1 MKKQIIIR
9 GDYYHIFDN
18 NIVNINLNDLN
29 NFEIFDVQTG
39 NNIVNGETFTLN
51 GALITSD
58 SIEGLYKFIT
68 VDDISNLE
76 MFKTVNGINIS
87 VLDNYEIKIEVSIE
101 IGKADAD
108 ITVNDVNVTYDGEAH
123 GLDVIFNNEI
133 VGNYVITYSMTNPE
147 GEELEHSFT
156 SELKFVN
163 AGSYVVYYKIVFDNY
178 KTITGQGNINIG
190 KTSDFD
196 LTMANSS
203 IQYTGR
209 SIEMPQFTTVSDGQI
224 SAVFM
229 DENGKAL
236 PLNPQA
242 IGAYTIKVS
251 VSEGTNYKAKAF
263 VFSYEI
269 TKRVLT
275 VNWGSTTEFTYT
287 GSSIIPQFNI
297 SNPTTEEL
305 NAE

>member
-1 MKKQIIIR
+1 MIVTLESDNYLSTSASCEFEITKADPNIIIDESGYQHIYGLNQVYSEYGTNSLEIMINTTSRINVKYYSEDMTAIYPTKPVNAGRYVAVISTDETANYNAFRTSISFEIVKKQIIIR

-133 VGNYVITYSMTNPE
+133 VGNYVITYS
-147 GEELEHSFT
+147 
-156 SELKFVN
+156 
-163 AGSYVVYYKIVFDNY
+163 
-178 KTITGQGNINIG
+178 
-190 KTSDFD
+190 
-196 LTMANSS
+196 
-203 IQYTGR
+203 
-209 SIEMPQFTTVSDGQI
+209 
-224 SAVFM
+224 
-229 DENGKAL
+229 
-236 PLNPQA
+236 
-242 IGAYTIKVS
+242 
-251 VSEGTNYKAKAF
+251 
-263 VFSYEI
+263 
-269 TKRVLT
+269 
-275 VNWGSTTEFTYT
+275 
-287 GSSIIPQFNI
+287 
-297 SNPTTEEL
+297 
-305 NAE
+305 